1 MTERMNKEK
10 FQNIIYTYYRA
21 HKRDFPWRQTTDPYA
36 ILVSEIMLQ
45 QTQTERVVP
54 KYLAFLERFPNFE
67 SLAKAPLADVLKLW
81 SGLGYNRR
89 AKYLH
94 ETAKILNE
102 KLRASCSDVLIRHYI
117 SPEYLQTLP
126 GIGKYTAGAITVFVR
141 NIPLV
146 FVETNIRRVFIHC
159 FFSDTATVTDKEIIP
174 VIEQTLDSH
183 NPREWYYALMDY
195 GSMLGKNRENPN
207 RKSKHYTKQ
216 SKFEGSRRQLRG
228 KLMRVAL
235 EKGSLDLAH
244 KELKGYDIPY
254 IEEVWSELKN
264 EGLVG

>member
-1 MTERMNKEK
+1 MTEKE
-10 FQNIIYTYYRA
+10 FRTIIWTYYKDNR
-21 HKRDFPWRQTTDPYA
+21 RDFPWRQTTDPYA

-54 KYLAFLERFPNFE
+54 KYLMFLERFPDFE
-67 SLAKAPLADVLKLW
+67 SLANAQLAEVLKLW

-94 ETAKILNE
+94 ETAKIINE
-102 KLRASCSDVLIRHYI
+102 KLQGSCSDVLIHHYI
-117 SPEYLQTLP
+117 RPEYLQTLP

-146 FVETNIRRVFIHC
+146 FVETNIRRVFIHY
-159 FFSDTATVTDKEIIP
+159 FFSDTATITDKEIIP
-174 VIEQTLDSH
+174 AIEQTLDLH

-195 GSMLGKNRENPN
+195 GAMLGKNRENPN
-207 RKSKHYTKQ
+207 RKSKHYAKQ

-235 EKGSLDLAH
+235 EKGNLDLAH
-244 KELKGYDIPY
+244 KELQGYEVPY
-254 IEEVWSELKN
+254 ILEVWSELKN
-264 EGLVG
+264 EGLVE